1 MMTLFD
7 CPEWALRLANRLLG
21 GGLALLLAGLFGA
34 YGLDVHLGLHA
45 QVAAHSLV
53 ILGPSLLKL
62 GYVLRLVAQQ
72 RLKRLE
78 GPCCAAA

>member
-1 MMTLFD
+1 MMLLFD
-7 CPEWALRLANRLLG
+7 RPVQSLRLANRLLG
-21 GGLALLLAGLFGA
+21 GGLALLLAG
-34 YGLDVHLGLHA
+34 VLG
-45 QVAAHSLV
+45 AHSLV

-62 GYVLRLVAQQ
+62 GYVLRLAAQQ